1 MNQAE
6 GDMSNTIALIVDD
19 NSIRQVV
26 NAALSDAGYAV
37 LEMDARGLQMQ
48 DSTHGIDAVCLGIDD
63 AARFDLLQQIRA
75 IDAKLPVI
83 VLTHHDEI
91 AERALREGVYDVIAR
106 PTGQRVRHAVARAI
120 QHSELVGHVSELQN
134 RLAQYESATVVP
146 MRDLERTAIER
157 ALRATRGSVTKA
169 AKLLGIGRATLYRRL
184 ASPDM
189 ADIRAGRITTQPGT
203 SAPMS
208 SLSQA
213 TMAREP

>member
-1 MNQAE
+1 
-6 GDMSNTIALIVDD
+6 MSNTIAVIVDD
-19 NSIRQVV
+19 NSIRQIV

-37 LEMDARGLQMQ
+37 LEMEARGLQMQ
-48 DSTHGIDAVCLGIDD
+48 DSTQGIAAVCLGVDD

-75 IDAKLPVI
+75 INTKLPVI
-83 VLTHHDEI
+83 VLTNHDDI
-91 AERALREGVYDVIAR
+91 AERALREGVYDVIAA
-106 PTGQRVRHAVARAI
+106 PTAQRVRHAVSRAI
-120 QHSELVGHVSELQN
+120 QHNELVGHVSELQS

-189 ADIRAGRITTQPGT
+189 ADIRAGRITQPGT

>member
-1 MNQAE
+1 
-6 GDMSNTIALIVDD
+6 MSNTIALIVDD
-19 NSIRQVV
+19 SSIRQVV

-48 DSTHGIDAVCLGIDD
+48 DATQGIDAVCLAIDD

-75 IDAKLPVI
+75 IDAQLSVI
-83 VLTHHDEI
+83 VVTNQDEI

-106 PTGQRVRHAVARAI
+106 PTAPRVRHAVARAI
-120 QHSELVGHVSELQN
+120 QHRELVGHVSELQS
-134 RLAQYESATVVP
+134 RLAQYEGASVVP
-146 MRDLERTAIER
+146 MRELERTAIER

-189 ADIRAGRITTQPGT
+189 ADIRAGRIGQPGV

>member
-1 MNQAE
+1 
-6 GDMSNTIALIVDD
+6 MSNTIALIVDD
-19 NSIRQVV
+19 SSIRQVV

-48 DSTHGIDAVCLGIDD
+48 DATHGIDAVCLGIDD

-75 IDAKLPVI
+75 IDAKLSVI
-83 VLTHHDEI
+83 VLTNHDDV

-106 PTGQRVRHAVARAI
+106 PTAPRVRHAVSRAI
-120 QHSELVGHVSELQN
+120 QHRELVGHVTELQT
-134 RLAQYESATVVP
+134 RLAQYEGTNVVP
-146 MRDLERTAIER
+146 MRELERTAIER

-189 ADIRAGRITTQPGT
+189 ADIRAGRIGQPGT

-213 TMAREP
+213 TMAKQP